1 MEGGRVAI
9 IERTRA
15 IDPCGT
21 RSPGKQVCSRLRLL
35 ACITMGIGAGLVV
48 CLPAAPAFAAGTTLY
63 VAQAGTNTGTCRAA
77 ASPCATVTY
86 ALSRATAGSRIEVS
100 GTIVDNLDVSIPVTI
115 EGAGAPAAPAVLDA
129 GDDALAVVKNE
140 SGNTLALN
148 RLTIENDPEFGGVL
162 NDGTATITDS
172 TVSGNFN
179 GGCGPFGSGGG
190 ITNDGTLTVVDSTVT
205 GNNSNC
211 GVGGI
216 ANDSGSTTVIA
227 STISGNGNHGEGGI
241 SGNVTIGASIVSG
254 NNGPNCAG
262 TLTSLGYNLTDD
274 ATTNNTCGFSQ
285 PTDLVAANPELGPL
299 ADNGG
304 PTPTLLPQSTS
315 PAIGVIPTGTPL
327 NGVSVCPRVDQRGL
341 ESSGDCTIGSVEPYG
356 SAPAPP
362 AITSLVGT
370 TFVRGIA
377 GSFTVTATGIPAP
390 TVSETGK
397 LPGGV
402 TFNSTTDVLSGTP
415 TAAGT
420 FHDTFTARN
429 GVLPNAKESFTLKVV
444 AIEITT
450 TSLPNAT
457 HRVSYRTALEELG
470 GTSPF
475 KWKATGL
482 PSRLTLAAK
491 TGVISG
497 KATTAGTYTVKVTLT
512 DSTTPIRNSATAT
525 LTLVVN

>member
-1 MEGGRVAI
+1 VTI
-9 IERTRA
+9 IQRTRA
-15 IDPCGT
+15 IDPWGT
-21 RSPGKQVCSRLRLL
+21 LRQGKHVGSRLRLL
-35 ACITMGIGAGLVV
+35 AGITVGIGAGLAV
-48 CLPAAPAFAAGTTLY
+48 CVPAAPALAAGTTLH
-63 VAQAGTNTGTCRAA
+63 VAQAGTNTGTCRSA

-115 EGAGAPAAPAVLDA
+115 EGAGAPGAPAVLDA

-216 ANDSGSTTVIA
+216 ANDSGTTTVLA
-227 STISGNGNHGEGGI
+227 STVSGNGNDGEGGI

-254 NNGPNCAG
+254 NNGPNCVG

-274 ATTNNTCGFSQ
+274 ATTNNTCGFTQ

-304 PTPTLLPQSTS
+304 QTPTLLPPSTS
-315 PAIGVIPTGTPL
+315 PAIGVIPTGTTL
-327 NGVSVCPRVDQRGL
+327 NGVSVCPRADQRGS
-341 ESSGDCTIGSVEPYG
+341 ESSGNCTIGSVEPNG

-362 AITSLVGT
+362 AITSPVGT
-370 TFVRGIA
+370 TFVRGVA
-377 GSFTVTATGIPAP
+377 GGFTVTATGIPAP
-390 TVSETGK
+390 TVAESGT
-397 LPGGV
+397 LPNGV
-402 TFNSTTDVLSGTP
+402 SFDSTTDVLSGTP
-415 TAAGT
+415 TVVGT
-420 FHDTFTARN
+420 FHDTFAARN

-450 TSLPNAT
+450 TSLRNAT
-457 HRVSYRTALEELG
+457 HRVFYRTKLEELG

-475 KWKATGL
+475 RWKATGL
-482 PSRLTLAAK
+482 PTGLTLAAK

-497 KATTAGTYTVKVTLT
+497 KPTTAGTYAVMVTLT
-512 DSTTPIRNSATAT
+512 DSTAPTKNRATAT